1 MGVGGLGP
9 RTGLRSRHV
18 AQALGVL
25 ALSIMSACSM
35 GNPFGPSMMR
45 EPPPPILPDVQGE
58 VLGTGPVRVAM
69 LLPLSGDPSLTNV
82 GTSMANA
89 ARIALQ
95 YIGSNQALPDNITI
109 VLKDTGAS
117 PDGAALAASQAVAE
131 GASLILGPL
140 RADQVTAVAGVAKP
154 AGIPVIGFS
163 NNTSVA
169 QPGVWL
175 LNVLPD
181 SEVKRTL
188 GFAKTRGKTAVA
200 AIVPTTEFGRVQ
212 GAAFDRAVSTLG
224 LVSGGTTTF
233 SSETEARAA
242 VATLARRIQAGEVT
256 ALFIPDRATAPSI
269 GALLLEAG
277 VPQGKVQLIGSA
289 DWNND
294 STIANTPY
302 LAGAIYPATDDAGY
316 KTLSTDYQAMFARP
330 PHQLATVAY
339 TAVILANAT
348 SLAMANPK
356 YPAAQLTTPN
366 GFNGRDGVF
375 RFLPDGRSEYALV
388 IKEVTPGGSRVVDTA
403 KL

>member
-1 MGVGGLGP
+1 MGTV
-9 RTGLRSRHV
+9 
-18 AQALGVL
+18 
-25 ALSIMSACSM
+25 
-35 GNPFGPSMMR
+35 FGPGTVR
-45 EPPPPILPDVQGE
+45 EPPPPILPEVRGE
-58 VLGTGPVRVAM
+58 VLGTGPVRVA
-69 LLPLSGDPSLTNV
+69 LLVPLTGDPSLTNV
-82 GTSMANA
+82 GISMANS

-95 YIGSNQALPDNITI
+95 YIAANQALPDNVTI
-109 VLKDTGAS
+109 ILKDTGAS
-117 PDGAALAASQAVAE
+117 ADGAALAATEAIAE
-131 GASLILGPL
+131 QASLILGPL
-140 RADQVTAVAGVAKP
+140 RAEQVTAVAAVAKP

-188 GFAKTRGKTAVA
+188 SFAKTRGKSAVA

-212 GAAFDRAVSTLG
+212 RAAFERAAPGLG
-224 LVSGGTTTF
+224 LVMAGSQTF
-233 SSETEARAA
+233 SSEAEARTA
-242 VATLARRIQAGEVT
+242 VETLVRRIQAGEVT
-256 ALFIPDRATAPSI
+256 ALFIPDRATAPSLA
-269 GALLLEAG
+269 ALLLEAG
-277 VPQGKVQLIGSA
+277 VPQGSVQIIGSA

-294 STIANTPY
+294 STIAGTAY

-316 KTLSTDYQAMFARP
+316 KTLSADYQAMFGRP
-330 PHQLATVAY
+330 PHAFGTLAY
-339 TAVILANAT
+339 TAVILANAS
-348 SLAMANPK
+348 SLALATPR
-356 YPAAQLTTPN
+356 YPAAQLTSVN